1 MTGRM
6 SALTTTAFHLL
17 LPVPFIDEILIF
29 LPHTLDSALPRN
41 INK

>member
-17 LPVPFIDEILIF
+17 LPAPFMDEFLIF
-29 LPHTLDSALPRN
+29 LPHTLNSALRRN
-41 INK
+41 NNK